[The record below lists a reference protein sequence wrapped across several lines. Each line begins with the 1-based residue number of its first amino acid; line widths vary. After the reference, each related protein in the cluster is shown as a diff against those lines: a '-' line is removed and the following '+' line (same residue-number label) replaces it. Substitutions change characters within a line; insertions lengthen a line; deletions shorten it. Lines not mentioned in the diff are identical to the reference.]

1 MGAGGGGLLSA
12 ANFTICTV
20 DNNDDTYTLT
30 FTSTSPTPYSWS
42 GFGMDMSNGTPINIW
57 GAKFTATANQD
68 YTIATFTTVGDTFQI
83 ILTDYNNGGG
93 GALYRITSVLTSTTS
108 SSTTIERIA

>member
-1 MGAGGGGLLSA
+1 LSA

-20 DNNDDTYTLT
+20 NNNDGSYALT
-30 FTSTSPTPYSWS
+30 FTSTSPTPYSWY

-57 GAKFTATANQD
+57 GAKFTATANHD
-68 YTIATFTTVGDTFQI
+68 YTVATFTTVGDTFQI

-93 GALYRITSVLTSTTS
+93 GALYRITSVLTTTTS